1 MKFWGSQYESEC
13 NNNARAAQGKPQK
26 LGGKAGAQWSAQ
38 ASRRTRVRQAAPTL
52 TARPRPRRPARACV
66 LVHQGR
72 PHPRP
77 GMRPRRRGLTCE
89 RRAPRSAEQRA
100 AGRPR
105 AVPRPR
111 LQPHSG
117 AGRRTP
123 LAAPRTG
130 PPRAALYFRGGALAT
145 EDAAA
150 GAATA
155 SGVTFS
161 WLTCRPPAPW
171 CGRASYEEEG
181 GPSPGGSQPS
191 GPRKEVEPDSGR
203 QSHVRNWAP
212 CLERPWS
219 PLLLS
224 FPICKVGTAGGA
236 DLAGRVSLGVI
247 LCPSRIN
254 Q

>member
-1 MKFWGSQYESEC
+1 MNQNAITTTGQHRESHRSSEEKQGHSGQRRLPGGRGS
-13 NNNARAAQGKPQK
+13 GKQPLNK
-26 LGGKAGAQWSAQ
+26 PHGRGRGD
-38 ASRRTRVRQAAPTL
+38 RGEI
-52 TARPRPRRPARACV
+52 RPARACA
-66 LVHQGR
+66 LVHQDR

-77 GMRPRRRGLTCE
+77 GRRPRRRGLTCE

-100 AGRPR
+100 AGRLR

-123 LAAPRTG
+123 LAAPRTC

-161 WLTCRPPAPW
+161 WLTCRPPAPRD
-171 CGRASYEEEG
+171 GRASYEEEDG
-181 GPSPGGSQPS
+181 ASPGGSQPS
-191 GPRKEVEPDSGR
+191 GPRKEVERGR
-203 QSHVRNWAP
+203 GARSS
-212 CLERPWS
+212 LT
-219 PLLLS
+219 
-224 FPICKVGTAGGA
+224 VG
-236 DLAGRVSLGVI
+236 GRAM
-247 LCPSRIN
+247 
-254 Q
+254 